1 MIFRKTPA
9 VSFSVPDIKQ
19 GFSFRAVFLRR
30 QVHYKLL
37 RRSEKSHNGDEGVI
51 RYRKMRADRI
61 RCREKRKPRCF
72 VQPRVKRGKPFV
84 SAERGDIGRGAD
96 GKDSSY
102 RPPQPCGKQ
111 SYQVRQQL
119 QQHDCIEKQIG
130 NTVELCAEFAFQLQL
145 SCDSAV
151 NRIGQS
157 AEGINNIEPK
167 SEAKRS

>member
-96 GKDSSY
+96 GKDYPY

-119 QQHDCIEKQIG
+119 QQHDCIEKQQHCRALRRIRFP
-130 NTVELCAEFAFQLQL
+130 ASAFLRQCRQ
-145 SCDSAV
+145 
-151 NRIGQS
+151 
-157 AEGINNIEPK
+157 PH
-167 SEAKRS
+167 RSVRRRYKQHRTPLKAAQKTA

>member
-96 GKDSSY
+96 GKADRQHCRALRRIRFPASAFL
-102 RPPQPCGKQ
+102 RQCRQPHRSVRRRYKQ
-111 SYQVRQQL
+111 HRTPLKAAQ
-119 QQHDCIEKQIG
+119 K
-130 NTVELCAEFAFQLQL
+130 TA
-145 SCDSAV
+145 
-151 NRIGQS
+151 
-157 AEGINNIEPK
+157 
-167 SEAKRS
+167 